1 MKLYEL
7 FEKQLN
13 EVNMSPGS
21 LKSWAR
27 KNASGITAGFEA
39 ELVFKNALHVDENPS
54 EPNYEPDYGTNE
66 RANSIDEIVY
76 FFSEDSTL
84 SVGEQNRLQDRLTSE
99 YVEWKVEKMQ
109 DEFNRH
115 VTHYVRKYLLKT
127 FRFEEEIKAYMSVR
141 MEMTDDE
148 IDTAM
153 AGSNNFP
160 TDKYKEAKELVFNE
174 FTQRVHDAVDDQ
186 NEDYYDARQDF
197 ESNFEYDD
205 TYSERSWLRS
215 NSLGSMIDVAN
226 AYDIP
231 WPHFSE
237 VEENNNSFD
246 GRYHSN
252 IAQELADS
260 LTEKLGVKTQ
270 VETGTRGHR
279 EKLNTPPDVWVF
291 ENDGSVRAENIK
303 DMPIEI
309 VSPPMSLEQTLA
321 IMPKFFEWAKSH
333 EAYTNNSTGI
343 HMSVGMPEHSGDK
356 LDYTKAVLFLGD
368 KYVLEQFGRIANSYA
383 QSALDEI
390 KSKINS
396 RRVNLIPADN
406 AVTKALD
413 AMRTKLNSLATRSFV
428 SSAGF
433 GKYYTINP
441 KDNYIEFRSAGG
453 KDYIKDIPKLQ
464 NTMLRYAR
472 AMSIGMDL
480 DAEKQEYAKKLYKLL
495 GDVRLT
501 TTRSDDTFG
510 PPSSINKK
518 DTAVSYDP
526 NDPVWLFAR
535 YVSGNLSRIGL
546 INNIRQIQSTRKG
559 PLPKSSNNN
568 RKTWQVYD
576 MSTSDSSPNGGLIH
590 EFENPEGNRPS
601 AIRIAREWLNSHPEE
616 FRPNLGVRPA
626 PVSPVHSW
634 RVWNIYRPGNTRT
647 AFGSTAQEAITSA
660 RADPENSD
668 WSRGYNQAD
677 FGAARITG
685 LTDSQTI
692 PMPIADLPP
701 SDPNG
706 NYVVKTYDG
715 TGRAGTGGAR
725 GQVVYQFSAENLSTA
740 FNIKLQWVE
749 SINGVQSD
757 YILARAETATQQ
769 EPEMNLP
776 PNDPNGNFIIRARQQ
791 NSSGE
796 YSNEGSGPVLYQFS
810 ASSGGEAVQVKRR
823 WVQSVGGQNVQY
835 FLGNAADIQ
844 RLQATNTPQSS
855 QYTRLRNR
863 TSQNGYWV
871 IYSTSSHLNVAII
884 PATTQDDADSEY
896 SNWLQ
901 SEWRPDDNYGI
912 RPADPEDLQNA
923 RDAGMEI
930 PPRNNNN
937 YID

>member
-21 LKSWAR
+21 LKSWA
-27 KNASGITAGFEA
+27 KENASGITAGFEA

-54 EPNYEPDYGTNE
+54 EPNYELDYGTNE

-109 DEFNRH
+109 DEFNRQ
-115 VTHYVRKYLLKT
+115 VNHYVRKYLFKN
-127 FRFEEEIKAYMSVR
+127 FRFDEEMKAYMSVR

-148 IDTAM
+148 IDAAM
-153 AGSNNFP
+153 ASP
-160 TDKYKEAKELVFNE
+160 ISSDQYKKAKEIVFNE
-174 FTQRVHDAVDDQ
+174 LSQRVYDAVDDQ
-186 NEDYYDARQDF
+186 NEDYHDARQDF

-205 TYSERSWLRS
+205 TYSERHWLRS
-215 NSLGSMIDVAN
+215 LSLGSMIDVAQ

-231 WPHFSE
+231 WPHFTE

-270 VETGTRGHR
+270 VETGTRGYR

-368 KYVLEQFGRIANSYA
+368 KYVLEQFRRTANSYA
-383 QSALDEI
+383 QSAFDEI
-390 KSKINS
+390 KSKINQ
-396 RRVNLIPADN
+396 RRINLIPADN

-526 NDPVWLFAR
+526 NDPVWLFAS

-568 RKTWQVYD
+568 RKTWQLYD
-576 MSTSDSSPNGGLIH
+576 MSTSDPSSSGGLIH
-590 EFENPEGNRPS
+590 EFENPEGNRSS
-601 AIRIAREWLNSHPEE
+601 AIRIAREWLNTHPEG
-616 FRPNLGVRPA
+616 FRPTLGVRPA

-634 RVWNIYRPGNTRT
+634 RVWNIYRPSNTRT

-677 FGAARITG
+677 FGASRDTTY
-685 LTDSQTI
+685 TDNQTRSAS
-692 PMPIADLPP
+692 IADLPP
-701 SDPNG
+701 SDSSG

-740 FNIKLQWVE
+740 YNIKLQWVE

-757 YILARAETATQQ
+757 YVLARAETATQ
-769 EPEMNLP
+769 NLP
-776 PNDPNGNFIIRARQQ
+776 PNDPAGNFIIRARQQ

-810 ASSGGEAVQVKRR
+810 ANTGGEAVQIKRL

-844 RLQATNTPQSS
+844 RLQATNTSQSS
-855 QYTRLRNR
+855 QYTRPRGR

-871 IYSTSSHLNVAII
+871 IYSTSSHNNVAII
-884 PATTQDDADSEY
+884 PATTQDDADSAY

-901 SEWRPDDNYGI
+901 SEWRSDDNYGL

>member
-21 LKSWAR
+21 LKSWA
-27 KNASGITAGFEA
+27 KENASGITAGFEA

-54 EPNYEPDYGTNE
+54 EPEYEPDYGTNE
-66 RANSIDEIVY
+66 RANDIDHIVY
-76 FFSEDSTL
+76 FFSEDSNM
-84 SVGEQNRLQDRLTSE
+84 SSGEQHRLQDRLTSE

-109 DEFNRH
+109 DEFNTN
-115 VTHYVRKYLLKT
+115 VTHYVRKYLFKN
-127 FRFEEEIKAYMSVR
+127 FRFEEEMKAYMSVR

-148 IDTAM
+148 IDAAM
-153 AGSNNFP
+153 ASP
-160 TDKYKEAKELVFNE
+160 ISSDQYKEAKEIVFNE
-174 FTQRVHDAVDDQ
+174 LTQRVNDAIDDQ
-186 NEDYYDARQDF
+186 TEDYFDARQDF

-205 TYSERSWLRS
+205 TYSERRWLRS
-215 NSLGSMIDVAN
+215 LGLGSMIEVAN

-231 WPHFSE
+231 WPHFTE
-237 VEENNNSFD
+237 VEENNSFD

-252 IAQELADS
+252 IAQKLADS
-260 LTEKLGVKTQ
+260 LTETLGVKTQ

-279 EKLNTPPDVWVF
+279 EKLSTPPDVWVF

-309 VSPPMSLEQTLA
+309 VSPPMSIEQTLA

-343 HMSVGMPEHSGDK
+343 HMSVGMPEHRGDN
-356 LDYTKAVLFLGD
+356 LDYVKAVLFLGD
-368 KYVLEQFGRIANSYA
+368 TYVLEQFGRTANSYA
-383 QSALDEI
+383 QSAFDEI

-396 RRVNLIPADN
+396 RRINLIPADN
-406 AVTKALD
+406 AVTKAFNQ
-413 AMRTKLNSLATRSFV
+413 MRTKLNSLAMNSFV
-428 SSAGF
+428 SPAGF

-441 KDNYIEFRSAGG
+441 KDKYIEFRSAGG

-472 AMSIGMDL
+472 AMSIGMDP
-480 DAEKQEYAKKLYKLL
+480 DSEKQEYAKKLYKLL
-495 GDVRLT
+495 GDVKLT
-501 TTRSDDTFG
+501 NTRSDDTFG

-518 DTAVSYDP
+518 DTAMSYDS

-535 YVSGNLSRIGL
+535 YVAGNLSRTGL
-546 INNIRQIQSTRKG
+546 INNIRQIQSTRKDVKSKS
-559 PLPKSSNNN
+559 KSSNIN
-568 RKTWQVYD
+568 RKTWQLYD
-576 MSTSDSSPNGGLIH
+576 MSTSDPSSSGGLIH
-590 EFENPEGNRPS
+590 EFENPEGNRGS
-601 AIRIAREWLNSHPEE
+601 AITIAREWLNSHPEE
-616 FRPNLGVRPA
+616 FRPTLGVRPA
-626 PVSPVHSW
+626 PVSPIHSW

-677 FGAARITG
+677 FGASRDTTY
-685 LTDSQTI
+685 TDSQTRSA
-692 PMPIADLPP
+692 PITDLPP
-701 SDPNG
+701 SNPNG
-706 NYVVKTYDG
+706 NYVVKSRDSERG
-715 TGRAGTGGAR
+715 VRGR
-725 GQVVYQFSAENLSTA
+725 VVYQFSAENVTEA
-740 FNIKLQWVE
+740 HRIKILYVE
-749 SINGVQSD
+749 SINQAQSD
-757 YILARAETATQQ
+757 YILGRAESATQQ
-769 EPEMNLP
+769 EPETSLP

-810 ASSGGEAVQVKRR
+810 ASSGGEAVHIKRL

-844 RLQATNTPQSS
+844 RLQATNTPQSRP
-855 QYTRLRNR
+855 YTQSRNR

-871 IYSTSSHLNVAII
+871 IYSTSSHNNVAII
-884 PATTQDDADSEY
+884 PATTQDDADSAY

-901 SEWRPDDNYGI
+901 SEWRPDDNYGL